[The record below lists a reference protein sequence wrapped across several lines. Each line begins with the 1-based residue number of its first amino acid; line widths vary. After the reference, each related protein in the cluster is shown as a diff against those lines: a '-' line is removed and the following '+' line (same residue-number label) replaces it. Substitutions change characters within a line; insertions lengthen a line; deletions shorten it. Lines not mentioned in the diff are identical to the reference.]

1 MDSGSSVAILLRKC
15 KQLTPWISLIILF
28 FVLANRLRRIFTPGL
43 RDIPGPYLARVT
55 RLWNL
60 ANVASGKLHEKTITA
75 HKTYGPIVRTG
86 PWHISISDPEMI
98 PVIYGVHTKFI
109 KVGFSTEIYKQKM
122 N

>member
-1 MDSGSSVAILLRKC
+1 V
-15 KQLTPWISLIILF
+15 
-28 FVLANRLRRIFTPGL
+28 RRIFTPGL

-60 ANVASGKLHEKTITA
+60 ANVASGRLHEKTITA

-98 PVIYGVHTKFI
+98 PIIYGVHTKFI
-109 KVGFSTEIYKQKM
+109 KVGFSTKIHKQKM
-122 N
+122 NC